1 MHPDSRDKPD
11 ADHERLTAPQV
22 GEAETGLAGQIE
34 EPPVREKAKPKP
46 PLEVPGTGG
55 GVTVA
60 PQRISRRERL
70 WITAAALAALGCL
83 FVLLFGPRGGARRS
97 TVGPPPA
104 SITIGQARSG
114 DINEYVNALGTV
126 TPIYTVTVFSQVTG
140 RVVAVHYRE
149 GQMVKKGDPLIDI
162 DPRPYQALLMQS
174 EGNLRHD
181 RALLEQARIDLK
193 RYAAAAAR
201 NAIPRQQLD
210 DQQQAVYQYEGAVKA
225 DEGVMAYNRVQLE
238 YCHIVAPI
246 NGRVGLRL
254 VDPGNTVFAG
264 SGSTLVVITE
274 LQPITVVFNVSED
287 DLPEVQSELQAGAEL
302 RVDAF
307 DRSDEHLIATGKL
320 TSLDNQIDT
329 TTGTLRFRAEFAND
343 GLKLFPNQF
352 VNARLLVRTLK
363 GVTLIPTVALQYN
376 GTQSFVYVV
385 KPNHTVAVQVV
396 KTVTSNSTD
405 TAVEGL
411 APGTT
416 VATSG
421 FDRLEDGVA
430 VRIRQGTPTQSAT
443 PGVLPR
449 ASQTLHPGGESTSV
463 SSTSGSTP

>member
-1 MHPDSRDKPD
+1 MQPDSRDKPD
-11 ADHERLTAPQV
+11 AGPGRLTAPPD
-22 GEAETGLAGQIE
+22 GEAQTGVVAEIE
-34 EPPVREKAKPKP
+34 EPPVREKELQPSPEALP
-46 PLEVPGTGG
+46 PGSRVTLVP
-55 GVTVA
+55 
-60 PQRISRRERL
+60 RRLSRRERL
-70 WITAAALAALGCL
+70 WITAAGLFALASLLVYL
-83 FVLLFGPRGGARRS
+83 FTPRGGPPPGGAA
-97 TVGPPPA
+97 PPPA
-104 SITIGQARSG
+104 SITIGQSRSG
-114 DINEYVNALGTV
+114 NINVYVSALGTV

-149 GQMVKKGDPLIDI
+149 GQLVHKGEPLIDI
-162 DPRPYQALLMQS
+162 DARPYQALLTQA
-174 EGNLRHD
+174 EGTLRHD

-193 RYAAAAAR
+193 RYQAAAAR

-210 DQQQAVYQYEGAVKA
+210 DQQQAVYQYEGAVRA
-225 DEGVMAYNRVQLE
+225 DEGTVAYNRVQVE

-287 DLPEVQSELQAGAEL
+287 DLPQVQAQLREGGQL

-307 DRSDEHLIATGKL
+307 DRSDERLIETGKL

-329 TTGTLRFRAEFAND
+329 TTGTIRFRAEFANEE
-343 GLKLFPNQF
+343 LKLFPNQF

-363 GVTLIPTVALQYN
+363 GVTLVPTTALQYN
-376 GTQSFVYVV
+376 GTQSFVYVL
-385 KPNHTVAVQVV
+385 KPDSTVAVQTV
-396 KTVTSNSTD
+396 TAVTSNSTD

-421 FDRLEDGVA
+421 FDRLENGVK
-430 VRIRQGTPTQSAT
+430 VRVRQGAAAQSAS

-449 ASQTLHPGGESTSV
+449 ASHTLHPTGEEGSV
-463 SSTSGSTP
+463 SSQPGRTP